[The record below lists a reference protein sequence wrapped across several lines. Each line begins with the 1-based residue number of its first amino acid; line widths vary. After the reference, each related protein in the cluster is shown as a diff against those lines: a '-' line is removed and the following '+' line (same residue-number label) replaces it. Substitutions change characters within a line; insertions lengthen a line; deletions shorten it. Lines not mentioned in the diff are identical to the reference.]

1 MENIRKVTKIKLLVM
16 LLSMTLPLI
25 IIFTMAL
32 VPFDFSGDHLSLFE
46 RFQPLPY
53 IIMVLVEVYLA
64 FKNYKYIKVLKDDD
78 YAKYYMIKKNDER
91 NKMIRLYTNALVHKI
106 FIYILG
112 IALIFTAFIDENY
125 FYFCLGTAVTF
136 VIVHIAVY
144 VYYTRKY

>member
-64 FKNYKYIKVLKDDD
+64 FKNYKYVKILKDDD